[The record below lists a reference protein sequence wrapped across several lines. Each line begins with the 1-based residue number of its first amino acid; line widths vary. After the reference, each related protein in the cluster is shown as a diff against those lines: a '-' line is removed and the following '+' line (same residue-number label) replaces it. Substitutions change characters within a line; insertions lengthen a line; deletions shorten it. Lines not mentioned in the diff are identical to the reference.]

1 MNTNTTTSKTGLLT
15 KCLVLLAA
23 LTAAFGPQGVQA
35 SDSVPFKGSG
45 VGANVSASPDPAD
58 PARVLLTVL
67 VEGHA
72 TLVGHFVREE
82 SVVFDPHAGTL
93 SGTFVTTAA
102 NGDRIFGAVTGQFI
116 SGTTV
121 VGTNTLTGGTGRF
134 ANATGETTFS
144 LVTADGIH
152 FTVEFD
158 GRLSSVGANKK

>member
-15 KCLVLLAA
+15 KYLVLLAA
-23 LTAAFGPQGVQA
+23 LMVAFGPQGVQA

-45 VGANVSASPDPAD
+45 VGAIVSASPDPAG
-58 PARVLLTVL
+58 VLLTVL

-72 TLVGHFVREE
+72 SHVGHFIREE
-82 SVVFDPHAGTL
+82 LVVFDPVAGTL

-102 NGDRIFGAVTGQFI
+102 NGDQIFGTVTGQFI
-116 SGTTV
+116 SPTTV
-121 VGTNTLTGGTGRF
+121 VGTNTFTGGTGRF
-134 ANATGETTFS
+134 ENATGQTTFS

-152 FTVEFD
+152 FAVEFG